1 MTATQRISVQIGVGL
16 LAWGYV
22 TVIMGAD
29 SGLWVTLLLLIGI
42 AGVVGLRR
50 HEGLARIGQR
60 AFRNGSRPAVAV
72 GMAGF
77 LLLPV
82 IFSHSAYLI
91 HIGVMAMLYC
101 IMALGLNITLGCANL
116 THFATSAFFGVGAYT
131 AALLSIH
138 YQTGFVFNLVLGS
151 LVASLAGVLLAMPV
165 LRAKTYYLALVTMA
179 YGLVLFQFVNTV
191 KFTGGPAGLVLTS
204 TPTIFGY
211 DLGGPLAIGG
221 LKLPFQANFFYLIF
235 LGVVLAA
242 GFCRLLHDSWA
253 GMTFNYIR
261 EDEIATRAQGIDVNS
276 NKLLAFAVDGA
287 FSGFAGAFYVNY
299 ISYVGPPDINIM
311 VSVVVVTMVIL
322 GGMGNVRGVILGAVI
337 MIVIPEKFR
346 AFQDFRLMIY
356 GIVILAVLMYRPT
369 GLLPQ
374 RIRRYGSAA
383 GIDPENANPNED

>member
-1 MTATQRISVQIGVGL
+1 MTTTQRISVQIGAGL
-16 LAWGYV
+16 LTWGYV
-22 TVIMGAD
+22 TVIMGVD
-29 SGLWVTLLLLIGI
+29 SGLWVTILLLIGI
-42 AGVVGLRR
+42 AGTMGLRR
-50 HEGLARIGQR
+50 HEGLTRIGQT
-60 AFRNGSRPAVAV
+60 AFENGSRTAVAV
-72 GMAGF
+72 AMIGF

-82 IFSHSAYLI
+82 IFNQSAYLI

-101 IMALGLNITLGCANL
+101 IMALGLNITLGCTNL

-138 YQTGFVFNLVLGS
+138 YQTGFVFSLVIGS
-151 LVASLAGVLLAMPV
+151 LGASLAGVLLAITV

-191 KFTGGPAGLVLTS
+191 GFTGGPAGLVLTS

-211 DLGGPLAIGG
+211 DLGDPLVIGG
-221 LKLPFQANFFYLIF
+221 LKLPFQAHFFYLIF
-235 LGVVLAA
+235 FCVVLAA

-261 EDEIATRAQGIDVNS
+261 EDEIATRAQGIDVS
-276 NKLLAFAVDGA
+276 RAKLLAFAVDGA
-287 FSGFAGAFYVNY
+287 FSGFAGAFYVSY

-311 VSVVVVTMVIL
+311 VSVAVVTMVIL
-322 GGMGNVRGVILGAVI
+322 GGMGNVAGVLLGAVV

-356 GIVILAVLMYRPT
+356 GVVILAVLMYRPA
-369 GLLPQ
+369 GVLPQ
-374 RIRRYGSAA
+374 RIRRYGARTGGS
-383 GIDPENANPNED
+383 INRQ

>member
-1 MTATQRISVQIGVGL
+1 MTTTQRISVQIGAGL
-16 LAWGYV
+16 LTWGYV
-22 TVIMGAD
+22 TVIMGVD
-29 SGLWVTLLLLIGI
+29 SGLWVTILLLIGI
-42 AGVVGLRR
+42 AGTMGLRR
-50 HEGLARIGQR
+50 HEGLTRIGQT
-60 AFRNGSRPAVAV
+60 AFENGSRPAVAV
-72 GMAGF
+72 AMIGF

-82 IFSHSAYLI
+82 IFNQNAYLI

-101 IMALGLNITLGCANL
+101 IMALGLNITLGCTNL

-138 YQTGFVFNLVLGS
+138 YQTGFVFNLVIGS
-151 LVASLAGVLLAMPV
+151 LGASLAGVLLAITV

-191 KFTGGPAGLVLTS
+191 GFTGGPAGLVLTS

-211 DLGGPLAIGG
+211 DLGGPLIIGG
-221 LKLPFQANFFYLIF
+221 LKLPFQAHFFYLIF
-235 LGVVLAA
+235 FCVVLAA

-261 EDEIATRAQGIDVNS
+261 EDEIATRAQGIDVS
-276 NKLLAFAVDGA
+276 RAKLLAFAVDGA
-287 FSGFAGAFYVNY
+287 FSGFAGAFYVSY

-311 VSVVVVTMVIL
+311 VSVAVVTMVIL
-322 GGMGNVRGVILGAVI
+322 GGMGNVAGVLLGAVV

-356 GIVILAVLMYRPT
+356 GVVILAVLMYRPA
-369 GLLPQ
+369 GVLPQ
-374 RIRRYGSAA
+374 RIRRYGARTGGS
-383 GIDPENANPNED
+383 INRQ